1 MTAPARIALANLP
14 TPLTFAPR
22 LSEEL
27 GSTIWLKRDDLTGVG
42 LGGNKARAVE
52 FHMGACRGDGA
63 DVFVTGGGP
72 RSNWV
77 LTAAAAAAAGGL
89 DCELVLFGDRPPAGT
104 SGVDLLDRLDNLRIH
119 FTGSPIRASVDPLLD
134 RVEARLADEG
144 RRPYVVGRGGAG
156 PVGALG
162 YAAAVEE
169 IDHQA
174 RQAGIRFDAI
184 WLAAGSCGTMAGLVA
199 GYRRRAG
206 GPLVV
211 GAAVH
216 RPIEECRSRIE
227 GMSEASLDLLEVD
240 DRHPVRWRVAD
251 QLDPDPAEVAA
262 ATRLMARTEG
272 VFLDPEY
279 GACALADLIR
289 RAGEVRGP
297 VLFLV
302 TGGTLNLFYGSSAA

>member
-1 MTAPARIALANLP
+1 MTAPARIPLANLP

-27 GSTIWLKRDDLTGVG
+27 GLKVWLKRDDLTGVG

-52 FHMGACRGDGA
+52 FHLGACEAAGA

-89 DCELVLFGDRPPAGT
+89 GCELVLFGDRPAAGT
-104 SGVDLLDRLDNLRIH
+104 SGVDLLDRLGNVNVH
-119 FTGSPIRASVDPLLD
+119 FTGSPVRASVDPVLGRLEQRLL
-134 RVEARLADEG
+134 AEG

-156 PVGALG
+156 AIGALG
-162 YAAAVEE
+162 YVSAVEE
-169 IDHQA
+169 LDEQM
-174 RQAGIRFDAI
+174 RTAGVRPDAI

-199 GYRRRAG
+199 GYGRKAG
-206 GPLVV
+206 SPLVV

-216 RPIEECRSRIE
+216 RPLEECRRRIE
-227 GMSEASLDLLEVD
+227 EISEAALDLLEVS
-240 DRHPVRWRVAD
+240 DRHPVRWQVTD
-251 QLDPDPAEVAA
+251 QLAPDPSQVDAA
-262 ATRLMARTEG
+262 ARLMARTEG

-279 GACALADLIR
+279 GSCALADLMR
-289 RAGEVRGP
+289 RAGRVEGKV
-297 VLFLV
+297 VFLV

>member
-1 MTAPARIALANLP
+1 MKAPARIALANLP

-27 GSTIWLKRDDLTGVG
+27 GLTVWLKRDDLTGVG
-42 LGGNKARAVE
+42 LGGNKARAIE
-52 FHMGACRGDGA
+52 FHMGACRAAGA

-77 LTAAAAAAAGGL
+77 LTAAAAAAARGL
-89 DCELVLFGDRPPAGT
+89 DCEVVLFGDRPPAGT
-104 SGVDLLDRLDNLRIH
+104 SGVDLLDRLGNLRIR
-119 FTGSPIRASVDPLLD
+119 FTRSPVRSSVDPLLQ
-134 RVEARLADEG
+134 RVEERLLGEG

-162 YAAAVEE
+162 YVDAVEE
-169 IDHQA
+169 IDGQV
-174 RQAGIRFDAI
+174 RRAGIRPDAV

-216 RPIEECRSRIE
+216 RPVEECRRRIE
-227 GMSEASLDLLEVD
+227 EISEASLDLLDVAH
-240 DRHPVRWRVAD
+240 RYPVRWRIHD
-251 QLDPDPAEVAA
+251 QLDPDPAGLDAA
-262 ATRLMARTEG
+262 AGMMARTEG

-279 GACALADLIR
+279 GSSALADLIR
-289 RAGEVRGP
+289 RAGEVEGT

-302 TGGTLNLFYGSSAA
+302 TGGTLNLFCGSSAA

>member
-14 TPLTFAPR
+14 TPLALAPR

-27 GSTIWLKRDDLTGVG
+27 GTTIWLKRDDLTGVG

-52 FHMGACRGDGA
+52 FHMGACDGAGA

-77 LTAAAAAAAGGL
+77 LTAAAAAAARGL

-104 SGVDLLDRLDNLRIH
+104 SGVDLLDRLGNLRIH
-119 FTGSPIRASVDPLLD
+119 FTGSPVRSSVDPLLD

-162 YAAAVEE
+162 YVAAVEE
-169 IDHQA
+169 IDDQA
-174 RQAGIRFDAI
+174 RRAGIQLDAI

-199 GYRRRAG
+199 GYRRQAG

-211 GAAVH
+211 GTAVH
-216 RPIEECRSRIE
+216 RPIEECRRRIE
-227 GMSEASLDLLEVD
+227 GISEESLDLLEVT
-240 DRHPVRWRVAD
+240 RRYPVRWQVAD
-251 QLDPDPAEVAA
+251 QLDPDPAEVDAA
-262 ATRLMARTEG
+262 ARLMARTEG

-279 GACALADLIR
+279 GSCALADLIR

-302 TGGTLNLFYGSSAA
+302 TGGTLNLFRGRSAA

>member
-1 MTAPARIALANLP
+1 LTVPARIALANLP

-22 LSEEL
+22 LSEEI
-27 GSTIWLKRDDLTGVG
+27 GSTIWLKRDDLTGIG

-52 FHMGACRGDGA
+52 FHMGACHEAGA

-77 LTAAAAAAAGGL
+77 LTAASAAAARGL
-89 DCELVLFGDRPPAGT
+89 DCELVLFGDRPLAGT
-104 SGVDLLDRLDNLRIH
+104 SGVDLLDRLGNLRIH
-119 FTGSPIRASVDPLLD
+119 FTGSPVRASVDPLLD
-134 RVEARLADEG
+134 RVEARLVDEG

-162 YAAAVEE
+162 YVAAVEE
-169 IDHQA
+169 IDDQA
-174 RQAGIRFDAI
+174 RRGGIRFDAV

-199 GYRRRAG
+199 GYRRRDG

-211 GAAVH
+211 GTAVH
-216 RPIEECRSRIE
+216 RPIEECRRRIE
-227 GMSEASLDLLEVD
+227 GISEEALDLLEVT
-240 DRHPVRWRVAD
+240 RRYPVRWEVTD
-251 QLDPDPAEVAA
+251 QLDPDPAEVDAA
-262 ATRLMARTEG
+262 ARLMARTEG

-279 GACALADLIR
+279 GSCALADLIR

-302 TGGTLNLFYGSSAA
+302 TGGTLNLFCGSSVA

>member
-1 MTAPARIALANLP
+1 MTAPARMALANLP

-27 GSTIWLKRDDLTGVG
+27 GSSIWLKRDDLTGVG
-42 LGGNKARAVE
+42 LGGNKARAIE
-52 FHMGACRGDGA
+52 FHMGACREAGA

-77 LTAAAAAAAGGL
+77 LAAAAAAAARGI

-104 SGVDLLDRLDNLRIH
+104 SGVDLLDRVDNLRIH
-119 FTGSPIRASVDPLLD
+119 FTGSPVRASVDPLLD
-134 RVEARLADEG
+134 RVEACLREEG

-162 YAAAVEE
+162 YVAAVDE
-169 IDHQA
+169 IDDQA
-174 RQAGIRFDAI
+174 QGAGVRFEAM

-199 GYRRRAG
+199 GYRRRTG
-206 GPLVV
+206 GPRVV

-216 RPIEECRSRIE
+216 RPVEECQRRIE
-227 GMSEASLDLLEVD
+227 DISEASLDILEVAH
-240 DRHPVRWRVAD
+240 RYPVRWQVTD
-251 QLDPDPAEVAA
+251 HLDPDPLEVDAA
-262 ATRLMARTEG
+262 ARLMASTEG

-279 GACALADLIR
+279 GSCALADLIR
-289 RAGEVRGP
+289 QAGEVRGP

-302 TGGTLNLFYGSSAA
+302 TGGTLNLFHGSSAA

>member
-1 MTAPARIALANLP
+1 MTAPPRIALANLP

-22 LSEEL
+22 LSEEV
-27 GSTIWLKRDDLTGVG
+27 GSMIWLKRDDLTGVG

-52 FHMGACRGDGA
+52 FHLGACQGAGA

-72 RSNWV
+72 RSSWV
-77 LTAAAAAAAGGL
+77 LTAAAAAAARGL

-104 SGVDLLDRLDNLRIH
+104 SAVDLLDRLGNLRIH
-119 FTGSPIRASVDPLLD
+119 FTGSPVRASVDPVLD
-134 RVEARLADEG
+134 RVEKRLRDEG
-144 RRPYVVGRGGAG
+144 RHPYVVGRGGAG

-162 YAAAVEE
+162 YVAAVQE
-169 IDHQA
+169 IDDQA
-174 RQAGIRFDAI
+174 REAGVRFDAV

-199 GYRRRAG
+199 GFRRRAG

-211 GAAVH
+211 GTAVH
-216 RPIEECRSRIE
+216 RPVEECRRRIE
-227 GMSEASLDLLEVD
+227 SISEASLDLLDVA
-240 DRHPVRWRVAD
+240 RRYPVRWQVTD
-251 QLDPDPAEVAA
+251 QLDPDPLEVEAA
-262 ATRLMARTEG
+262 ATLMAGTEG

-279 GACALADLIR
+279 GSCALADLIR
-289 RAGEVRGP
+289 RAADVRGP

>member
-1 MTAPARIALANLP
+1 MKTPVRIALANLP

-22 LSEEL
+22 LSEEV
-27 GSTIWLKRDDLTGVG
+27 GSMIWLKRDDLTGVG

-52 FHMGACRGDGA
+52 FHLGACEGAGA

-77 LTAAAAAAAGGL
+77 LTAAAGAAARGL
-89 DCELVLFGDRPPAGT
+89 DCEMVLFGDRPPAGT
-104 SGVDLLDRLDNLRIH
+104 SGVELLDRLDNLRIH
-119 FTGSPIRASVDPLLD
+119 FTGSPVRASVDPILD
-134 RVEARLADEG
+134 RVEERLIEEG
-144 RRPYVVGRGGAG
+144 HRPYVVGRGGAG

-162 YAAAVEE
+162 YVAAVEE
-169 IDHQA
+169 IEDQA
-174 RQAGIRFDAI
+174 RRAGVRFDAM

-199 GYRRRAG
+199 GYRQRPG

-216 RPIEECRSRIE
+216 RPIEECQRRIE
-227 GMSEASLDLLEVD
+227 GISEASLDILGVEH
-240 DRHPVRWRVAD
+240 RYPVRWQVTD
-251 QLDPDPAEVAA
+251 QLDPDPLEVEAA
-262 ATRLMARTEG
+262 ATLMARTEG

-279 GACALADLIR
+279 GSCALADLTR
-289 RAGEVRGP
+289 RADGVRGP

>member
-1 MTAPARIALANLP
+1 MTVPARIALANLP
-14 TPLTFAPR
+14 TPLMFAPR

-27 GSTIWLKRDDLTGVG
+27 GSSIWLKRDDLTGVG

-52 FHMGACRGDGA
+52 FHMGACREAGA

-77 LTAAAAAAAGGL
+77 LAAAAAAAARGI
-89 DCELVLFGDRPPAGT
+89 DCELVLFGDRPPAGA

-119 FTGSPIRASVDPLLD
+119 FSGSSVRGSVDPLLD
-134 RVEARLADEG
+134 RVEKRLIEEG

-162 YAAAVEE
+162 YLAAVEE
-169 IDHQA
+169 IDAQA
-174 RQAGIRFDAI
+174 QGAGIRFEAV

-199 GYRRRAG
+199 GYRRRPG

-216 RPIEECRSRIE
+216 RPVEECRRRIE
-227 GMSEASLDLLEVD
+227 DISEASLDILEVAH
-240 DRHPVRWRVAD
+240 RYPVRWHVTD
-251 QLDPDPAEVAA
+251 HLDPDPLEVDSAA
-262 ATRLMARTEG
+262 RLMARTEG

-279 GACALADLIR
+279 GSCALADLIR
-289 RAGEVRGP
+289 QAGEVRGP

-302 TGGTLNLFYGSSAA
+302 TGGTLNLFHGSSAA

>member
-1 MTAPARIALANLP
+1 M
-14 TPLTFAPR
+14 
-22 LSEEL
+22 
-27 GSTIWLKRDDLTGVG
+27 IWLKRDDLTGVG
-42 LGGNKARAVE
+42 LGGNKARAIE
-52 FHMGACRGDGA
+52 FHMGACREAAA

-72 RSNWV
+72 RSNWA
-77 LTAAAAAAAGGL
+77 LTAAAAAAASGL

-104 SGVDLLDRLDNLRIH
+104 SGVDLLDRLGNLRIH
-119 FTGSPIRASVDPLLD
+119 FTGSPVRASVDPLLD
-134 RVEARLADEG
+134 RVEARLLEEG

-162 YAAAVEE
+162 YVAAVEE
-169 IDHQA
+169 IDDQA
-174 RQAGIRFDAI
+174 QGAGIRFDAM

-199 GYRRRAG
+199 GYRRRPG

-216 RPIEECRSRIE
+216 RPIEECRRRIE
-227 GMSEASLDLLEVD
+227 GMSEASLDLLQVD
-240 DRHPVRWRVAD
+240 DRHSVRWQVAD
-251 QLDPDPAEVAA
+251 YLDPDPVEADAA
-262 ATRLMARTEG
+262 ARLMARTEG

-289 RAGEVRGP
+289 RADEVRGP

-302 TGGTLNLFYGSSAA
+302 TGGTLNLFCGSSAA

>member
-22 LSEEL
+22 LSEEV
-27 GSTIWLKRDDLTGVG
+27 GSMIWLKRDDLTGVG

-52 FHMGACRGDGA
+52 FHLGACQGASA

-104 SGVDLLDRLDNLRIH
+104 SGVDLLDRLGDVRIH
-119 FTGSPIRASVDPLLD
+119 FTGSPERASVDPILD
-134 RVEARLADEG
+134 RVEDRLLEKG

-162 YAAAVEE
+162 YVAAVEE
-169 IDHQA
+169 IEDQA
-174 RQAGIRFDAI
+174 QRAGVRFNAM

-216 RPIEECRSRIE
+216 RPIEECRRRIE
-227 GMSEASLDLLEVD
+227 VISDAALDLLEVD
-240 DRHPVRWRVAD
+240 HRHPVRWQVTD
-251 QLDPDPAEVAA
+251 QLDPDPLEVEAA
-262 ATRLMARTEG
+262 ATLMARTEG

-279 GACALADLIR
+279 GSCALADLIR
-289 RAGEVRGP
+289 RVAEVRGP

>member
-1 MTAPARIALANLP
+1 MKAPARIALANLP
-14 TPLTFAPR
+14 TPLTFAAR

-27 GSTIWLKRDDLTGVG
+27 GLTVWLKRDDLTGVG
-42 LGGNKARAVE
+42 LGGNKARAIE
-52 FHMGACRGDGA
+52 FHMGACRAAGA

-89 DCELVLFGDRPPAGT
+89 DCEVVLFGDRPPAGT
-104 SGVDLLDRLDNLRIH
+104 SGVDLLDRLGNLRIR
-119 FTGSPIRASVDPLLD
+119 FTGSPVRSSVDPLLQ
-134 RVEARLADEG
+134 RVEERLLGEG

-162 YAAAVEE
+162 YVAAVEE
-169 IDHQA
+169 IDGQV
-174 RQAGIRFDAI
+174 RRAGIRPDAV

-199 GYRRRAG
+199 GYRQRAG

-216 RPIEECRSRIE
+216 RPVEECRRRIE
-227 GMSEASLDLLEVD
+227 EISEASLDLLDVAH
-240 DRHPVRWRVAD
+240 RYPVRWRVHD
-251 QLDPDPAEVAA
+251 QLDPDPAGLDAA
-262 ATRLMARTEG
+262 AGMMARTEG

-279 GACALADLIR
+279 GSSALADLIR
-289 RAGEVRGP
+289 RAGEVEGT

-302 TGGTLNLFYGSSAA
+302 TGGTLNLFCGSSAA

>member
-1 MTAPARIALANLP
+1 MTAPARIPLANLP

-27 GSTIWLKRDDLTGVG
+27 GLNVWLKRDDLTGVG

-52 FHMGACRGDGA
+52 YHLGACEAAGA

-89 DCELVLFGDRPPAGT
+89 SCELVLFGDRPVEGT
-104 SGVDLLDRLDNLRIH
+104 SGVDLLDRLGNVRIH
-119 FTGSPIRASVDPLLD
+119 FTGSPVRASVDPVLG
-134 RVEARLADEG
+134 RVEERLLAEG

-156 PVGALG
+156 AVGALG
-162 YAAAVEE
+162 YVSAVKEL
-169 IDHQA
+169 DGQM
-174 RQAGIRFDAI
+174 RTAGFRPDAI

-199 GYRRRAG
+199 GYGRRPG
-206 GPLVV
+206 SPLVV

-216 RPIEECRSRIE
+216 RPLEECRLRIE
-227 GMSEASLDLLEVD
+227 EMSRAALDLLDVAH
-240 DRHPVRWRVAD
+240 RYPVRWQVTD
-251 QLDPDPAEVAA
+251 QLAPDPAKVDAA
-262 ATRLMARTEG
+262 ARLMARTEG

-279 GACALADLIR
+279 GSCALADLIGG
-289 RAGEVRGP
+289 AGRVQGN
-297 VLFLV
+297 VVFLV

>member
-14 TPLTFAPR
+14 TPLAFAPR

-27 GSTIWLKRDDLTGVG
+27 GLMIWLKRDDLTGVG

-52 FHMGACRGDGA
+52 FHMGACREAGA
-63 DVFVTGGGP
+63 DVFVTGGGA

-77 LTAAAAAAAGGL
+77 LTAAAAAAARGL
-89 DCELVLFGDRPPAGT
+89 DCELVLFGDRPPTGT
-104 SGVDLLDRLDNLRIH
+104 SGVDLLDRLGNLRIH
-119 FTGSPIRASVDPLLD
+119 FTGNPVRASVDPLLD
-134 RVEARLADEG
+134 RVEARLLEEG

-162 YAAAVEE
+162 YVAAVDE
-169 IDHQA
+169 IDEQA
-174 RQAGIRFDAI
+174 HGAGIRFDAM

-216 RPIEECRSRIE
+216 RPIEECQRRIE
-227 GMSEASLDLLEVD
+227 DISEASLDILEVAH
-240 DRHPVRWRVAD
+240 RYPVRWQVTD
-251 QLDPDPAEVAA
+251 HLDPDPSEVDAA
-262 ATRLMARTEG
+262 ARLMASTEG

-279 GACALADLIR
+279 GSCALADLIR
-289 RAGEVRGP
+289 QAGEVRGP

-302 TGGTLNLFYGSSAA
+302 TGGTLNLFHGSSAA

>member
-1 MTAPARIALANLP
+1 MKAPARIALANLP

-27 GSTIWLKRDDLTGVG
+27 GLTVWLKRDDLTGVG
-42 LGGNKARAVE
+42 LGGNKARAIE
-52 FHMGACRGDGA
+52 FHMGACRAAGA

-77 LTAAAAAAAGGL
+77 LTAAAAAAARGL
-89 DCELVLFGDRPPAGT
+89 DCEVVLFGDRPPAGT
-104 SGVDLLDRLDNLRIH
+104 SGVDLLDRLGNLRIR
-119 FTGSPIRASVDPLLD
+119 FTRSPVRSSVDPLLQ
-134 RVEARLADEG
+134 RVEERLLGEG

-162 YAAAVEE
+162 YVDAVEE
-169 IDHQA
+169 IDGQV
-174 RQAGIRFDAI
+174 RRAGIRPNAV

-216 RPIEECRSRIE
+216 RPVEECRRRIE
-227 GMSEASLDLLEVD
+227 EISEASLDLLDVAH
-240 DRHPVRWRVAD
+240 RYPVRWRIHN
-251 QLDPDPAEVAA
+251 QLDPDPAGLDAA
-262 ATRLMARTEG
+262 AGLMARTEG

-279 GACALADLIR
+279 GSSALADLIR
-289 RAGEVRGP
+289 RAGEVEGT

-302 TGGTLNLFYGSSAA
+302 TGGTLNLFCGSSAA